1 MQSGVHRKMN
11 IKTLLAAGAGALA
24 LAASAAPAHAYLFG
38 YSDGGNNGTI
48 VQLTLDGSTV
58 VNSFDTGWY
67 NGADHTTDN
76 TNYIVVRPGDFGT
89 NGYNNWFAFDLSNLT
104 GSFST
109 ATLTFNS
116 YDVTETATYQLFD
129 FGGSISSLVAGTG
142 GLGAFNDLGS
152 GTSYGAFGYGPSDSY
167 NMRTLA
173 LNAAAVADIN
183 RAVGG
188 QFALGGTLEP
198 SSGAVPE
205 PATWAMMLLGFFGLG
220 GALRARKAAAAVA

>member
-11 IKTLLAAGAGALA
+11 IKSLLAAGAGALA
-24 LAASAAPAHAYLFG
+24 LAATAAPAQAYLFG
-38 YSDGGNNGTI
+38 FSDGGNNGTI
-48 VQLTLDGSTV
+48 VQLTLDGTTV

-67 NGADHTTDN
+67 NGADHSTDN
-76 TNYIVVRPGDFGT
+76 TNYIVVRPGDFNS
-89 NGYNNWFAFDLSNLT
+89 NGYNNFFAFDLSNLT

-142 GLGAFNDLGS
+142 GLTAFNDLGS

-167 NMRTLA
+167 NSRTLT

-183 RAVGG
+183 RSLGG
-188 QFALGGTLEP
+188 NFALGGTLEP
-198 SSGAVPE
+198 GVAVPE

-220 GALRARKAAAAVA
+220 GALRARKAAAALA